1 MPQRRGLHCLGATDV
16 RTPYHILCVLLV
28 SVFVAACD
36 IPPPGGMSPAEPSEA
51 PTGEPTPAD
60 PAPGA
65 QEEFQLPFECGERW
79 RLDTWAHAPAL
90 DMVREPDQTGTEGAV
105 LVAPAAGV
113 VNESFTHANAGNV
126 IQIDHGDGEF
136 TTYLHLQSRAVEV
149 GTEVAQGDEIGRV
162 GRTGPTANDHP
173 HLHLEFAIDANG
185 DGRASWGTAGSERVT
200 PTFDGVEY
208 GQRNGE
214 TSRDVTSNNTC

>member
-1 MPQRRGLHCLGATDV
+1 V
-16 RTPYHILCVLLV
+16 
-28 SVFVAACD
+28 
-36 IPPPGGMSPAEPSEA
+36 PAEPSES
-51 PTGEPTPAD
+51 PTGD
-60 PAPGA
+60 PAPAA

-126 IQIDHGDGEF
+126 IQIDHGEGEF

-149 GTEVAQGDEIGRV
+149 GAEVAQGDQIGRV
-162 GRTGPTANDHP
+162 GRTGPTANNHP
-173 HLHLEFAIDANG
+173 HLHFEFAVDADG
-185 DGRASWGTAGSERVT
+185 DGRARWGTAGSERVA

-208 GQRNGE
+208 GQSNGQ
-214 TSRDVTSNNTC
+214 TSRDVTSNNSC